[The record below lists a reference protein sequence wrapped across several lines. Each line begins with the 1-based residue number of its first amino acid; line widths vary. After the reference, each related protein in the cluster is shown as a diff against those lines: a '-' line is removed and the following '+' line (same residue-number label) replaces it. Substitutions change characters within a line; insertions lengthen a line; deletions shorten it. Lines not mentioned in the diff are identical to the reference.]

1 MAVSFHFI
9 GYISYLKRGTSGI
22 CRRLRLNCASRT
34 SAHKKERNGG
44 KKQVLSQQARQQVT
58 SFFLC
63 LMLCGESYPHH
74 VQTSNV
80 CSNNKIVL
88 TNDATLYVHYWV
100 IYGKN
105 YFAANRTQSRAGKYK
120 VKLHLAETEMCLNFV
135 AFVIPSNK
143 TS

>member
-1 MAVSFHFI
+1 MSRLQMCAVITKLYLLKMLHCTLL
-9 GYISYLKRGTSGI
+9 GY
-22 CRRLRLNCASRT
+22 N
-34 SAHKKERNGG
+34 
-44 KKQVLSQQARQQVT
+44 
-58 SFFLC
+58 
-63 LMLCGESYPHH
+63 
-74 VQTSNV
+74 
-80 CSNNKIVL
+80 
-88 TNDATLYVHYWV
+88 V